1 MPDTWSNI
9 IRDAL
14 IEIGV
19 KEPGEALEADEE
31 QDSFRRLQGMFGE
44 WGLEGLLVPGLS
56 TITHT
61 FTAATE
67 GQSVTFGPAA
77 NNPDIPTDV
86 NIEEIASLNYRRD
99 GQQRSRPLDASSYAV
114 ISELRRPYSQWPR
127 KYYFD
132 TAYPVAKLWFDAN
145 TEAGDF
151 IEITGRGHFSSNI
164 ALADDPGLILPRGY
178 REAVL
183 LNLAVKLGPS
193 YGAKGGRD
201 ATLSDDT
208 RRGARRGKTLIMQR
222 NLQVLDARIDQAL
235 VASSSHMLGGRTR
248 SGW

>member
-1 MPDTWSNI
+1 MADTWSNI

-56 TITHT
+56 TVTHT
-61 FTAATE
+61 FTAATA
-67 GQSVTFGPAA
+67 GQVLTFGPAA
-77 NNPDIPTDV
+77 SNPDVATTV
-86 NIEEIASLNYRRD
+86 QIEEIASLNYQRA
-99 GQQRSRPLDASSYAV
+99 GQQRSRPMDASSYAV
-114 ISELRRPYSQWPR
+114 ISELRRPYRHWPQ

-132 TAYPVAKLWFDAN
+132 AAFPVAKLWFDAN

-151 IEITGRGHFSSNI
+151 IEITGRGHFSRDI
-164 ALADDPGLILPRGY
+164 ALNSDPGTILPPGY

-201 ATLSDDT
+201 ATVSDET
-208 RRGARRGKTLIMQR
+208 RRAARRGKSLIKQR

-235 VASSSHMLGGRTR
+235 ASHSTGMLSGTWGRR
-248 SGW
+248 